1 MSKASQRHEQFR
13 KQACKSSDNN
23 KKISNLISI
32 KEFMKGKTASLDVLN
47 YISQMSDELGSM
59 ACKDDRSHL
68 AHLLALAGT
77 EARAEA
83 RRLAIAWA
91 GSAEKHI

>member
-1 MSKASQRHEQFR
+1 MSKTSKKHEQFR
-13 KQACKSSDNN
+13 KQAYKSSAND
-23 KKISNLISI
+23 KEASNLISI
-32 KEFMKGKTASLDVLN
+32 KEFIKGKTASFEVLN
-47 YISQMSDELGSM
+47 YISQMSDELGNM
-59 ACKDDRSHL
+59 ACKDDRSYL

-83 RRLAIAWA
+83 RRLALAWA